1 MLRSRF
7 FRIVL
12 AALVGLAA
20 PYAELAVYC
29 RAPVSEACV
38 WGRAY
43 LPLTRP
49 VYFVLFGLLAYAVLS
64 LLARRPWRRP
74 GPGDD
79 A

>member
-1 MLRSRF
+1 MMRRRF
-7 FRIVL
+7 LRIVL

-29 RAPVSEACV
+29 RAPASEACV

-64 LLARRPWRRP
+64 LVARRARRRP
-74 GPGDD
+74 EPRDN